1 MAIYIST
8 GGYKDLTAEKICE
21 DFLKEG
27 INSIELSG
35 TKYVEGTIEKLSSL
49 KKKINFQI
57 HNYFPPPKTPFVL
70 NLASEDEKISELTLN
85 HIFYALECCNKLNAK
100 FYSFHAGFLCDI
112 SVSELG
118 KRVQKKKL
126 QDRSETKKIFLK
138 RVKMISERASE
149 LGVNIMIE
157 NNVLSRKNLEEFGSN
172 PLLMC
177 EAKECI
183 DIINDCPNNVKL
195 LLDVAHLKVSSKSL
209 GFDPVNF
216 LHDCKNIIGGYHFSD
231 NNGLSDSNEVFNDQS
246 WFWDHIKT
254 DLDYYSI
261 EVYNKDIMQ
270 LKSLVNIVKKRIK
283 I

>member
-1 MAIYIST
+1 
-8 GGYKDLTAEKICE
+8 
-21 DFLKEG
+21 
-27 INSIELSG
+27 
-35 TKYVEGTIEKLSSL
+35 
-49 KKKINFQI
+49 
-57 HNYFPPPKTPFVL
+57 
-70 NLASEDEKISELTLN
+70 
-85 HIFYALECCNKLNAK
+85 
-100 FYSFHAGFLCDI
+100 
-112 SVSELG
+112 
-118 KRVQKKKL
+118 
-126 QDRSETKKIFLK
+126 
-138 RVKMISERASE
+138 
-149 LGVNIMIE
+149 
-157 NNVLSRKNLEEFGSN
+157 
-172 PLLMC
+172 MC

-209 GFDPVNF
+209 GFNPVNF
-216 LHDCKNIIGGYHFSD
+216 LRDCENIIGGYHFSD